1 MKRLR
6 QETVTVRRRPKTVHV
21 CECILA
27 YASVV
32 DNDWRTAAASYETQ
46 LLSFTPPFTP
56 PFTCM
61 LYAFEK
67 MAISDVDLCLSLPS
81 SSLEMLIDISNKQ
94 GSSSRVLSS
103 CLHKAM
109 QKQEGSDPEC
119 FPGVGD
125 AQSMDEETPEV
136 HYSCLIYQNSIL
148 SLCIAIN

>member
-1 MKRLR
+1 
-6 QETVTVRRRPKTVHV
+6 
-21 CECILA
+21 
-27 YASVV
+27 
-32 DNDWRTAAASYETQ
+32 
-46 LLSFTPPFTP
+46 
-56 PFTCM
+56 M
-61 LYAFEK
+61 LYAFGK
-67 MAISDVDLCLSLPS
+67 MAISDVDLCLLLPS
-81 SSLEMLIDISNKQ
+81 SSSEMQIDISNKQ

-103 CLHKAM
+103 CLRKAM